1 MKYSIV
7 TGYWCGEGGFRGGDT
22 TSKAEFFELWLSNTL
37 KYSEPSRIFVINPN
51 SLVLP
56 TDLHENTCSWI
67 HLDHNFG
74 HVHDMHG
81 SDYRHKFCGWT
92 QSFILGAM
100 LAYANNTDLI
110 YKEQDCLAF
119 GPWVQRL
126 YEDMEKNGKKMLL
139 GMESFP
145 GMRIEQSLV
154 IIKHDFINE
163 FLKELFDIPFPDGG
177 LGKVLPE
184 AKFAAIMDKRKEV
197 GYMSFGVGRARPI
210 LFDAPFYVQQLS
222 KEEIDFLKNIGL
234 V

>member
-1 MKYSIV
+1 MSYSIT

-22 TSKAEFFELWLSNTL
+22 ASKSEFFNLWVSNTL
-37 KYSEPSRIFVINPN
+37 KYSEPKRIFVINPN

-56 TDLHENTCSWI
+56 NDLREDICSWI

-81 SDYRHKFCGWT
+81 NDYRFRFCGWT
-92 QSFILGAM
+92 QSFVMGAM
-100 LAYANNTDLI
+100 LAYANNTDFI

-119 GPWVQRL
+119 GRWVERL
-126 YEDMEKNGKKMLL
+126 YEDMEKGSKKMLL

-154 IIKHDFINE
+154 IIKHDFILE
-163 FLKELFDIPFPDGG
+163 FLKELFDLPLPDGG
-177 LGKVLPE
+177 LGKMLPE
-184 AKFAAIMDKRKEV
+184 AKFASIMDKRPEI
-197 GYMSFGVGRARPI
+197 GQMSFGIGRGRPI
-210 LFDAPFYVQQLS
+210 IFDEPFYVQQLNR
-222 KEEIDFLKNIGL
+222 EELALLSNFGL